1 MDVKFYSHRKSPAIL
16 GATEMEEVKKFD
28 ETKMGVKGLSD
39 SGITSIP
46 KFFIHPPESLLDL
59 HPNPTQTPLSI
70 PTIDLS
76 AINSDRAK
84 IINQVKEAAS
94 NWGFFQIINHGIS
107 QSVLNSTLQSIRS
120 FHDQPHEIKSKYYK
134 RQEIGGV
141 MYASNNALYRSKAAA
156 WHDSLQIW
164 MGPPA
169 SAKAEEIPEICRK
182 EMLDWDVLCK
192 IVGDTVL
199 ELLSEGLGLDAGKF
213 KELTFGEVR
222 VLLGHCYPYCP
233 QPDLTVGITAHTDP
247 GFMTV
252 LLQDE
257 IGGLQ
262 VKHGDGWVD
271 VKPIDGGLIINVG
284 DFLQIVSNG
293 EYKSVQ
299 HRVLA
304 NSSKQP
310 RISVVSFFN
319 LSKWRGPNNFYGPL
333 PELLSAE
340 KPPIYRNFTQQE
352 FFDNYFSKGL
362 DTKSLIHKF
371 QI

>member
-1 MDVKFYSHRKSPAIL
+1 M
-16 GATEMEEVKKFD
+16 EEEVKKFD

-46 KFFIHPPESLLDL
+46 KFFIHPPESRPDL
-59 HPNPTQTPLSI
+59 HPNPSQTPLTI

-76 AINSDRAK
+76 TINSDHNHRAE

-107 QSVLNSTLQSIRS
+107 QSVLSSTLQSIRS
-120 FHDQPHEIKSKYYK
+120 FHDQPYEIKSKYYK
-134 RQEIGGV
+134 REEIGGV
-141 MYASNNALYRSKAAA
+141 MYASNNDLYRTKAAA

-164 MGPPA
+164 MGAPA
-169 SAKAEEIPEICRK
+169 PVKAEEIPEICRK
-182 EMLDWDVLCK
+182 EIVEWDVWCK
-192 IVGDTVL
+192 EVGEIVL

-213 KELTFGEVR
+213 KELTFSDVR
-222 VLLGHCYPYCP
+222 ILLGHCYPYCP

-271 VKPIDGGLIINVG
+271 VKPISGGLIINVG

-304 NSSKQP
+304 NSSKRA

-319 LSKWRGPNNFYGPL
+319 LSKWRGSPNFYGPL

-340 KPPIYRNFTQQE
+340 KPAIYRNFTQQE
-352 FFDNYFSKGL
+352 FMDNFYSKGL
-362 DTKSLIHKF
+362 DAKSLIQKI